1 MRTIK
6 PKAPG
11 VVVLVIGLVF
21 IKTCDP
27 ASRIKSNL
35 YFYLKHTMETLVI
48 KVKSDKARR
57 LIQDLEELDILEV
70 METSLIQKKITSLNV
85 SDLKNKISLPMN
97 EDAINEQIEKI
108 RNEWQPNI

>member
-1 MRTIK
+1 
-6 PKAPG
+6 
-11 VVVLVIGLVF
+11 
-21 IKTCDP
+21 
-27 ASRIKSNL
+27 
-35 YFYLKHTMETLVI
+35 METLMI
-48 KVKSDKARR
+48 KIKSDKARR

-85 SDLKNKISLPMN
+85 SDLKNKIYLPMN